1 MTAYMGKLRYFQ
13 KRIDIL
19 GIEEYYS
26 NYPQKWKSHIIKVI
40 KMDGKTFYITKGK
53 LKEIKKEYEDLVSLE
68 HKKSLDQE
76 APKILESEDLN
87 PEFVSFQEDVGFLR
101 SRIDELKNI
110 IDRHQLIK
118 NPPKDQKG
126 VIGLGAKVLISVD
139 GQKDEFVIMG
149 TLEANPA
156 LGKISNESPVG
167 KALLGHKVGD
177 AVVVSSPIKIT
188 YKIKNIKYEV
198 S

>member
-1 MTAYMGKLRYFQ
+1 
-13 KRIDIL
+13 
-19 GIEEYYS
+19 
-26 NYPQKWKSHIIKVI
+26 
-40 KMDGKTFYITKGK
+40 MDGKIFYITKKK
-53 LKEIKKEYEDLVSLE
+53 LQELQKEYQDLLDFE
-68 HKKSLDQE
+68 HKKSLGQE

-101 SRIDELKNI
+101 SRIDELRNI
-110 IDRHQLIK
+110 LEHHELIK
-118 NPPKDQKG
+118 APPKDKRG
-126 VIGLGAKVLISVD
+126 IIDLGAKVKIDVG
-139 GQKDEFVIMG
+139 GQKDEFVLVG

-167 KALLGHKVGD
+167 RALLGHKVGD
-177 AVVVSSPIKIT
+177 EVVINSPVKIT